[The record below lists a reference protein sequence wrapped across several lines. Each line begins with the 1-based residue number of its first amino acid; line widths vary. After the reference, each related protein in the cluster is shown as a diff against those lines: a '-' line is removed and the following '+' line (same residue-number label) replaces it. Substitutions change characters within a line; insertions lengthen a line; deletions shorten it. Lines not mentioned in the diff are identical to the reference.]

1 MPRTHTILNSAS
13 NSDPVACD
21 FVVRDT
27 SIKCVLEADLS
38 QVEAEMHL
46 SFGGCIRESKKKL
59 LLGSNLLGRLDSK
72 PSTPVFQLCVS
83 GLVNLKFG
91 TLLRSQHQ
99 EGVSPCVE
107 TLSRYIN
114 YEKEEHVFISKQD

>member
-21 FVVRDT
+21 FVVHDT

-46 SFGGCIRESKKKL
+46 SFGGCIRESKKL
-59 LLGSNLLGRLDSK
+59 LLGSNLLGRLGSK
-72 PSTPVFQLCVS
+72 PSTLVFQLCVS
-83 GLVNLKFG
+83 GLVNPKLG

-99 EGVSPCVE
+99 EGVGD
-107 TLSRYIN
+107 
-114 YEKEEHVFISKQD
+114 SK